1 MKFTERLMHAWNV
14 FRGRDPTSYPT
25 AVDIG
30 PSYLLNQLA
39 TSPRFGDQG
48 IVEAIMTRIAIDVA
62 ALKYH
67 HVRKDK
73 DGNYKEDIQDALD
86 ERLNLYANVDQTG
99 RVFIQDIVESLL
111 QEGVVAVVPVDT
123 NYDITDTMSFNIES
137 MRVGRVDQ
145 WYPEHVEVNL
155 FNEKIGMREQ
165 VIVPKNVTAII
176 QNPLY
181 SIMNAHNSTAKRLQ
195 HKLNLLDVVDNQI
208 GSGKMDLI
216 IQLPYTTKSAI
227 RKNQAKERRQELEEQ
242 LSDSKYGVGYIDAT
256 EKITQL
262 NRPVENNILNQVQY
276 LTDMLYGQLGITEEV
291 MNGTADEPTMLNY
304 YNRTIEPIASAI
316 VNEFRWKF
324 LTKTARSQG
333 QDVMF
338 FNDPFRLTPAAQL
351 AELADKFTRN
361 TIMSSNEWRSR
372 IGLKPSDDPAASELI
387 NHNLNQPEEKQQVAP
402 DQQEQKPDEPQ
413 NGSE

>member
-1 MKFTERLMHAWNV
+1 MKFTERLAHAWNV

-30 PSYLLNQLA
+30 SSYLLNQLA

-48 IVEAIMTRIAIDVA
+48 IVEAIKTRIAIDVA

-67 HVRKDK
+67 HVRLDK
-73 DGNYKEDIQDALD
+73 DGNYKENINDALD
-86 ERLNLYANVDQTG
+86 ERLNLCANVDQTG
-99 RVFIQDIVESLL
+99 RAFIQDIVESLL

-123 NYDITDTMSFNIES
+123 DYGITNTLSFDIES
-137 MRVGRVDQ
+137 MRVGRIDQ
-145 WYPEHVEVNL
+145 WYPQHIEVNL
-155 FNEKIGMREQ
+155 FNEKTGMREQ
-165 VIVPKNVTAII
+165 VIVPKNATAII

-181 SIMNAHNSTAKRLQ
+181 SIMNANNSTAKRLQ

-216 IQLPYTTKSAI
+216 IQLPYTTKSST

-242 LSDSKYGVGYIDAT
+242 LSNSKYGVGYIDAT

-276 LTDMLYGQLGITEEV
+276 LTEMLYGQLGITEEV
-291 MNGTADEPTMLNY
+291 MNGTADESAMLNY
-304 YNRTIEPIASAI
+304 YNRTVEPIASAI

-338 FNDPFRLTPAAQL
+338 FNDPFRLTPMAQL
-351 AELADKFTRN
+351 AEAVDKFTRN
-361 TIMSSNEWRSR
+361 TVMSSNEWRAR
-372 IGLKPSDDPAASELI
+372 LGFKPSSDPDANKLI
-387 NHNLNQPEEKQQVAP
+387 NHNLNQTK
-402 DQQEQKPDEPQ
+402 DQQKSLPAKTEEQPDESQ